1 MLYWYVAGLRQTAGI
16 RWLAVG
22 LFIALNLH
30 APGQPAPIP
39 PRPVSGH
46 PPARSV
52 WSMKA
57 ADHAGSLKR
66 MRQNLRIGHIRPIA
80 PPENKPPL
88 GTIYRQTGMMRR

>member
-1 MLYWYVAGLRQTAGI
+1 M
-16 RWLAVG
+16 RWLAAG
-22 LFIALNLH
+22 LFIALYPQ

-39 PRPVSGH
+39 PHPVSGH
-46 PPARSV
+46 PPARSA

-80 PPENKPPL
+80 PTENKPPL
-88 GTIYRQTGMMRR
+88 GTVYRQTGMTQR

>member
-1 MLYWYVAGLRQTAGI
+1 MAVWRQTTGM

-22 LFIALNLH
+22 LFIALYPN
-30 APGQPAPIP
+30 APGQPVPIP

-46 PPARSV
+46 PPARSA

-57 ADHAGSLKR
+57 ADHAGSLKH
-66 MRQNLRIGHIRPIA
+66 MRQNLRIGHIRQNRPIA

>member
-1 MLYWYVAGLRQTAGI
+1 M
-16 RWLAVG
+16 RWLSAG
-22 LFIALNLH
+22 LFIALYPH
-30 APGQPAPIP
+30 APAQPAPIP

-46 PPARSV
+46 PPARST

-66 MRQNLRIGHIRPIA
+66 MRQNLRIGHIRQNHPLA
-80 PPENKPPL
+80 PTENKPPL

>member
-1 MLYWYVAGLRQTAGI
+1 M
-16 RWLAVG
+16 RWLAAG
-22 LFIALNLH
+22 LFIALYPH

-46 PPARSV
+46 PPARSA

-66 MRQNLRIGHIRPIA
+66 MRQNLRIGHILQNRPVA
-80 PPENKPPL
+80 HVENKPPL
-88 GTIYRQTGMMRR
+88 GTIYRQTGMTRR

>member
-1 MLYWYVAGLRQTAGI
+1 MAVWRQTTGM
-16 RWLAVG
+16 RWLAAG

-30 APGQPAPIP
+30 APAQPAPIP

-46 PPARSV
+46 PPARSA

-66 MRQNLRIGHIRPIA
+66 MRQNLRIGHIRQTRPMA

-88 GTIYRQTGMMRR
+88 GTVYRQTGMTQR